1 MVDSEYSPV
10 NYKTSR
16 ISIWRIIKK
25 LEMLRFVTDH
35 LKTEKNI

>member
-1 MVDSEYSPV
+1 MVDSEYSPG
-10 NYKTSR
+10 NYKTLR

-35 LKTEKNI
+35 LKTEKNM